1 MKVICADTGFLIGLY
16 DTRDQ
21 YHGEA
26 AAHFARLFEGEGNHL
41 VVPWPVVYET
51 LCTRMIR
58 NRGALALLQR
68 DWKRLASERRLQ
80 LLPDNPFRDGVVD
93 ECFNELGNSHHY
105 RALSA
110 ADRVIRKIL
119 SDRNVSIHAL
129 VTFNAPDF
137 ADICGKFGREIYP

>member
-1 MKVICADTGFLIGLY
+1 MKVICADSGFLIGLY

-21 YHGEA
+21 YHVEA

-51 LCTRMIR
+51 FCTRMIR

-80 LLPDNPFRDGVVD
+80 LLPDGPYRDGVVD
-93 ECFNELGNSHHY
+93 DCFEQ
-105 RALSA
+105 
-110 ADRVIRKIL
+110 
-119 SDRNVSIHAL
+119 
-129 VTFNAPDF
+129 
-137 ADICGKFGREIYP
+137 